1 MKNRLTL
8 TALATGAALA
18 LSACAPIAHT
28 SAPAEDEAPS
38 TSSTPLPEDE
48 VAAPAQ
54 DAPKDVGFTDESYAF
69 GETITYEDGLSIT
82 IGVPET
88 ATLSEWGSADSCD
101 VGDPIEYFEVT
112 LVNETDATY
121 SPVMAAGISAI
132 TTDSENGEY
141 ASPVFD
147 ELPNGESSDDMTFV
161 NDLRPGMK
169 ASYTQAFCG
178 TDLLVVADL
187 SEDYDGSR
195 GELFFVGG
203 GDA

>member
-1 MKNRLTL
+1 MKNRIALTVL
-8 TALATGAALA
+8 TASALA
-18 LSACAPIAHT
+18 LTACGPIAHT
-28 SAPAEDEAPS
+28 SAPAEAEAPS
-38 TSSTPLPEDE
+38 TSSTPLPEGE

-54 DAPKDVGFTDESYAF
+54 DAPKEVGFTDESYAF

-112 LVNETDATY
+112 LVNETGATY

-178 TDLLVVADL
+178 TDLIVVADL

-195 GELFFVGG
+195 GELVFVN
-203 GDA
+203 AE

>member
-1 MKNRLTL
+1 MKNRLAL
-8 TALATGAALA
+8 TVLAASALA
-18 LSACAPIAHT
+18 LTACAPIAHT
-28 SAPAEDEAPS
+28 SAPAEAEAPS

-54 DAPKDVGFTDESYAF
+54 DAPKEVGFTDESYAF

>member
-1 MKNRLTL
+1 MKNRLAL
-8 TALATGAALA
+8 TVLAASALA
-18 LSACAPIAHT
+18 LTACGPIAHT
-28 SAPAEDEAPS
+28 SAPAEAEAPS

-54 DAPKDVGFTDESYAF
+54 DAPKEVGFTDESYAF

-82 IGVPET
+82 LSAPQTG
-88 ATLSEWGSADSCD
+88 TLSEWGAGGTCQA
-101 VGDPIEYFEVT
+101 GDPIEYFDVT
-112 LVNETDATY
+112 LVNDTGETY

-141 ASPVFD
+141 ADPVFD
-147 ELPNGESSDDMTFV
+147 ELPDGGESDDMSLLE
-161 NDLRPGMK
+161 DLRPGMK

-178 TDLLVVADL
+178 TDLLVIADL

-195 GELFFVGG
+195 GELVFVNAEG
-203 GDA
+203 

>member
-18 LSACAPIAHT
+18 LTACAPIAHT
-28 SAPAEDEAPS
+28 SAPAEAEDPS
-38 TSSTPLPEDE
+38 TSSTPLPEGE

-54 DAPKDVGFTDESYAF
+54 DAPKEVGFTDESYAF

-178 TDLLVVADL
+178 TDLIVVADL

>member
-1 MKNRLTL
+1 MKNRLAL
-8 TALATGAALA
+8 TVLAASALA
-18 LSACAPIAHT
+18 LTACAPIAHT
-28 SAPAEDEAPS
+28 SAPAEAEAPS

-54 DAPKDVGFTDESYAF
+54 EEPKEVGFTDESYAF

-82 IGVPET
+82 IGTPET

-112 LVNETDATY
+112 LVNETDETY
-121 SPVMAAGISAI
+121 SPVLAAGISAI

-161 NDLRPGMK
+161 DDLRPGMK

-187 SEDYDGSR
+187 SEDFDGSR

>member
-1 MKNRLTL
+1 MKNRLAL
-8 TALATGAALA
+8 TVLAASALA

-28 SAPAEDEAPS
+28 SAPAEAEAPS

-54 DAPKDVGFTDESYAF
+54 DAPKEIGFTDESYAF
-69 GETITYEDGLSIT
+69 GDTVTYEDGLSIT
-82 IGVPET
+82 IGTPET

-178 TDLLVVADL
+178 TDLLVIADL

-195 GELFFVGG
+195 GELVFVN
-203 GDA
+203 AE

>member
-1 MKNRLTL
+1 MKNRLAL
-8 TALATGAALA
+8 TVLAASALA
-18 LSACAPIAHT
+18 LTACAPIAHT
-28 SAPAEDEAPS
+28 SAPAEAEAPS

-54 DAPKDVGFTDESYAF
+54 DAPKEVGFTDESYAF

-187 SEDYDGSR
+187 SEDYDGAR

>member
-1 MKNRLTL
+1 MKNRLAL
-8 TALATGAALA
+8 TVLAASALA
-18 LSACAPIAHT
+18 LTACAPIAHT
-28 SAPAEDEAPS
+28 SAPAEAEAPS

-54 DAPKDVGFTDESYAF
+54 DAPKEVGFTDESYAF

-161 NDLRPGMK
+161 DDLRPGMK

-187 SEDYDGSR
+187 SEDYDGAR

-203 GDA
+203 ENA

>member
-1 MKNRLTL
+1 MKNRLAL
-8 TALATGAALA
+8 TVLAASALA
-18 LSACAPIAHT
+18 LTACGPIAHT
-28 SAPAEDEAPS
+28 SAPAEAEAPS

-54 DAPKDVGFTDESYAF
+54 DAPKEVGFTDESYAF
-69 GETITYEDGLSIT
+69 GETVTYADGLAIT
-82 IGVPET
+82 LSSPET

-112 LVNETDATY
+112 LVNDTDETY
-121 SPVMAAGISAI
+121 SPVLAAI

-161 NDLRPGMK
+161 DDLRPGMK

-187 SEDYDGSR
+187 SEDYDGAR

>member
-8 TALATGAALA
+8 TALTALTALA

-28 SAPAEDEAPS
+28 STPAEPEETSSSAPA
-38 TSSTPLPEDE
+38 EDE

-54 DAPKDVGFTDESYAF
+54 TEPKDVGFTDESYAF
-69 GETITYEDGLSIT
+69 GETVTYADGLAIT
-82 IGVPET
+82 LSSPET

-112 LVNETDATY
+112 LVNDTDETY

-187 SEDYDGSR
+187 SEDYDGAR

>member
-1 MKNRLTL
+1 MKNRLAL
-8 TALATGAALA
+8 TVLAASALA
-18 LSACAPIAHT
+18 LTACAPIAHT
-28 SAPAEDEAPS
+28 SAPAEPKE
-38 TSSTPLPEDE
+38 TSSSAPAEDE

-54 DAPKDVGFTDESYAF
+54 TEPKEVGFTDESYAF
-69 GETITYEDGLSIT
+69 GDTVTYEDGLSIT
-82 IGVPET
+82 IGAPET

-187 SEDYDGSR
+187 SEDYDGAR

>member
-1 MKNRLTL
+1 MKNRLAL
-8 TALATGAALA
+8 TVLAASALA
-18 LSACAPIAHT
+18 LTACAPIAHT
-28 SAPAEDEAPS
+28 SAPAEAEAPS

-54 DAPKDVGFTDESYAF
+54 EEPKDVGFTDESYAF
-69 GETITYEDGLSIT
+69 GETVTYADGLAIT

-178 TDLLVVADL
+178 TDLIVVADL
-187 SEDYDGSR
+187 SEDYDGAR

>member
-1 MKNRLTL
+1 MKNRLAL
-8 TALATGAALA
+8 TVLAASALA
-18 LSACAPIAHT
+18 LTACAPIAHT
-28 SAPAEDEAPS
+28 SAPAEAEAPL

-54 DAPKDVGFTDESYAF
+54 EEPKEVGFTDESYAF
-69 GETITYEDGLSIT
+69 GDTVTYEDGLSIT

-112 LVNETDATY
+112 LVNDTDETY
-121 SPVMAAGISAI
+121 SPVLAAGISAI

-187 SEDYDGSR
+187 SEDYDGAR

>member
-1 MKNRLTL
+1 MKNRLAL
-8 TALATGAALA
+8 TVLAASALA
-18 LSACAPIAHT
+18 LTACAPIAHT
-28 SAPAEDEAPS
+28 SAPAEAEAPS

-54 DAPKDVGFTDESYAF
+54 EEPKEVGFTDESYAF
-69 GETITYEDGLSIT
+69 GDTVTYEDGLSIT

-178 TDLLVVADL
+178 TDLIVVADL

-195 GELFFVGG
+195 GELVFVN
-203 GDA
+203 AE

>member
-18 LSACAPIAHT
+18 LTACAPIAHT
-28 SAPAEDEAPS
+28 SAPAEAEAPL

-54 DAPKDVGFTDESYAF
+54 EEPKDVGFTDESYAF
-69 GETITYEDGLSIT
+69 GDTVTYEYGLSIT
-82 IGVPET
+82 IGAPET

-187 SEDYDGSR
+187 SEDYDGAR

-203 GDA
+203 ENA

>member
-8 TALATGAALA
+8 TALTALTALA
-18 LSACAPIAHT
+18 LTACGPIAHT
-28 SAPAEDEAPS
+28 SAPAEAEAPS
-38 TSSTPLPEDE
+38 TSSTPLPEGE

-54 DAPKDVGFTDESYAF
+54 DAPKEVGFTDESYAF

-178 TDLLVVADL
+178 TDLIVVADL

-195 GELFFVGG
+195 GELVFVN
-203 GDA
+203 AE

>member
-1 MKNRLTL
+1 MKNRIALTVL
-8 TALATGAALA
+8 TASALA
-18 LSACAPIAHT
+18 LTACGPIAHT
-28 SAPAEDEAPS
+28 SAPAEAEAPS

-54 DAPKDVGFTDESYAF
+54 DAPKEIGFTDESYAF

-82 IGVPET
+82 IGTPET

-147 ELPNGESSDDMTFV
+147 ELPNGESADDMTFV

-178 TDLLVVADL
+178 TDLIVIADL

>member
-1 MKNRLTL
+1 MKNRIALTVL
-8 TALATGAALA
+8 TASALA
-18 LSACAPIAHT
+18 LTACGPIAHT
-28 SAPAEDEAPS
+28 SAPAEAEAPS

-54 DAPKDVGFTDESYAF
+54 EEPKEIGFTDESYAF

-82 IGVPET
+82 LSAPQT
-88 ATLSEWGSADSCD
+88 ATLSEWGAGGNCQA
-101 VGDPIEYFEVT
+101 GDPIEYFEVT

-141 ASPVFD
+141 ADPVFD
-147 ELPNGESSDDMTFV
+147 ELPNGESSDDMTLLE
-161 NDLRPGMK
+161 DLRPGMK

-178 TDLLVVADL
+178 TDLLVIADL

-195 GELFFVGG
+195 GELVFVN
-203 GDA
+203 AE

>member
-18 LSACAPIAHT
+18 LTACAPIAHT
-28 SAPAEDEAPS
+28 SAPAEAEAPS

-54 DAPKDVGFTDESYAF
+54 EEPKEVGFTDESYAF
-69 GETITYEDGLSIT
+69 GDTVTYEDGLSIT
-82 IGVPET
+82 IGAPET

-178 TDLLVVADL
+178 TDLIVVADL

>member
-1 MKNRLTL
+1 MKNRLAL
-8 TALATGAALA
+8 TVLAASALA
-18 LSACAPIAHT
+18 LTACAPIAHT
-28 SAPAEDEAPS
+28 SAPAEPKE
-38 TSSTPLPEDE
+38 TSSSAPAEDE

-54 DAPKDVGFTDESYAF
+54 TEPKEVGFTDESYAF
-69 GETITYEDGLSIT
+69 GDTVTYEDGLSIT
-82 IGVPET
+82 IGAPET

-161 NDLRPGMK
+161 DDLRPGMK

-187 SEDYDGSR
+187 SEDYDGAR

>member
-1 MKNRLTL
+1 MKNRLAL
-8 TALATGAALA
+8 TVLAASALA
-18 LSACAPIAHT
+18 LTACGPIAHT
-28 SAPAEDEAPS
+28 SAPAEAEAPS

-54 DAPKDVGFTDESYAF
+54 EEPKEVGFTDESYAF
-69 GETITYEDGLSIT
+69 GDTVTYEDGLSIT

-112 LVNETDATY
+112 LVNETDATF
-121 SPVMAAGISAI
+121 SPAMTAGVTAI

-178 TDLLVVADL
+178 TDLLVIADL

-195 GELFFVGG
+195 GELVFVN
-203 GDA
+203 AE

>member
-1 MKNRLTL
+1 MKNRLAL
-8 TALATGAALA
+8 TVLAASALA
-18 LSACAPIAHT
+18 LTACAPIAHT
-28 SAPAEDEAPS
+28 SAPAEAEAPS

-54 DAPKDVGFTDESYAF
+54 DAPKEVGFTDESYAF

-112 LVNETDATY
+112 LVNETGATY

-187 SEDYDGSR
+187 SEDFDGSR

-203 GDA
+203 ENA

>member
-1 MKNRLTL
+1 MKNRLAL
-8 TALATGAALA
+8 TVLAASALA
-18 LSACAPIAHT
+18 LTACAPIAHT
-28 SAPAEDEAPS
+28 SAPAEAEAPS

-54 DAPKDVGFTDESYAF
+54 DAPKEVGFTDESYAF

-178 TDLLVVADL
+178 TDLIVVADL
-187 SEDYDGSR
+187 SEDYDGAR

>member
-1 MKNRLTL
+1 MKNRLAL
-8 TALATGAALA
+8 TVLAASALA
-18 LSACAPIAHT
+18 LTACAPIAHT
-28 SAPAEDEAPS
+28 SAPAEAEAPS

-54 DAPKDVGFTDESYAF
+54 DAPKEVGFTDESYAF

-187 SEDYDGSR
+187 SEDYDGAR

-203 GDA
+203 ENA

>member
-1 MKNRLTL
+1 MKNRLAL
-8 TALATGAALA
+8 TVLAASALA
-18 LSACAPIAHT
+18 LTACAPIAHT
-28 SAPAEDEAPS
+28 SAPAEAEAPS

-54 DAPKDVGFTDESYAF
+54 DAPKEVGFTDESYAF

-82 IGVPET
+82 IGAPET

-112 LVNETDATY
+112 LVNDTDATY
-121 SPVMAAGISAI
+121 SPVLAAGISAI

-187 SEDYDGSR
+187 SEDYDGAR

>member
-1 MKNRLTL
+1 MKNRIALTVL
-8 TALATGAALA
+8 TASALA
-18 LSACAPIAHT
+18 LTACGPIAHT
-28 SAPAEDEAPS
+28 SAPAEGEAPS
-38 TSSTPLPEDE
+38 TSSTPLPEGE

-54 DAPKDVGFTDESYAF
+54 DAPKEVGFTDESYAF

-178 TDLLVVADL
+178 TDLIVVADL
-187 SEDYDGSR
+187 SEDYDGAR

>member
-18 LSACAPIAHT
+18 LTACAPIAHT
-28 SAPAEDEAPS
+28 SAPAEPEE
-38 TSSTPLPEDE
+38 TSSSAPAEDE

-54 DAPKDVGFTDESYAF
+54 EEPEDVGFTDESYAF
-69 GETITYEDGLSIT
+69 GETVTYEDGLSIT
-82 IGVPET
+82 IGTPET

-112 LVNETDATY
+112 IVNDTDETY
-121 SPVMAAGISAI
+121 SPVLAAGISAI

-161 NDLRPGMK
+161 DDLRPGMK

-187 SEDYDGSR
+187 SEDFDGSR

-203 GDA
+203 ENA

>member
-18 LSACAPIAHT
+18 LTACAPIAHT
-28 SAPAEDEAPS
+28 SAPAEPEE
-38 TSSTPLPEDE
+38 TSSSAPAEDE

-54 DAPKDVGFTDESYAF
+54 DEPKDVGFTDESYAF
-69 GETITYEDGLSIT
+69 GETVTYADGLSIT
-82 IGVPET
+82 LSSPET

-112 LVNETDATY
+112 IVNDTDETY
-121 SPVMAAGISAI
+121 SPVLAAGISAI

-161 NDLRPGMK
+161 DDLRPGMK

-187 SEDYDGSR
+187 SEDFDGSR

-203 GDA
+203 ENA